1 MLKNKKFVVLL
12 LCLVILA
19 QSAVAMAVTFPDVT
33 KDNNSGW
40 AYDYIMELANKGIIK
55 GYDDG
60 TYKPDNNVTYL
71 ETLSLLHGVMNPSRT
86 EINDALSKYRTF
98 LNNNNTPEW
107 AMEIAA
113 VALSRGVVQ
122 ESEYSRANAA
132 KMIELGTK
140 VSISRYDVAVF
151 AARALELQP
160 KSASNLT
167 YKDAASINS
176 AGAPLIAA
184 LIDTQ
189 VLHKDGRDGE
199 FLPNSPIKR
208 SEMAKMIK
216 YAYDWTV
223 RNPLKGPAAATE
235 TATGTVVSSGT
246 INNKQY
252 MVYKPTNSTQNQSVN
267 LDSGTKVT
275 DRNNNTVAQK
285 DIVNYDGASV
295 TITYKTV
302 GLEKIAT
309 EIKFTTDRTGT
320 DGQYTFK
327 SFRTSGNKY
336 YISVANTTGTTSE
349 YETRYN
355 TTKNGTANFY
365 IQDIKENA
373 KVNLKFTNGI
383 VTDVAMVS
391 TQDGDYEVTQ
401 VSTSFGNTKYIDVR
415 KVSGGS
421 SSTFTV
427 SNSTVFVKDG
437 ANARYE
443 DIGRNARIDVT
454 SKSGN
459 VADRVVIYSVGTGSS
474 SNASYNFEEI
484 RYGRIYIKNNRTGST
499 ENYYLANNVRYLD
512 GLSASN
518 LRSGDPIEVRIFNN
532 EVYEIS
538 KGSNYSNSTTGDY
551 TFREYIG
558 SRIYVTNNR
567 TGLREDYYISN
578 SLSSRWNLRTGDQID
593 LRVSGGDVIEIS
605 RGTSNNSGTERANFY
620 YSGGKFEYR
629 TSSTGSYKTVDLSL
643 SSNNYIRIYI
653 DGRLANRSDL
663 PYSGDAK
670 LTFDRSGYLTEIDV
684 DRATSYEGTRDGTVD
699 YVGDS
704 IILVKLDDGGATKE
718 FRPNIWQTSTY
729 IRGDRV
735 TVTFDRN
742 GNITEIRK
750 R

>member
-19 QSAVAMAVTFPDVT
+19 QSAVAMAVSFPDVT

-40 AYDYIMELANKGIIK
+40 AYEYITELANKGIIK

-60 TYKPDNNVTYL
+60 TYKPENNVTYL
-71 ETLSLLHGVMNPSRT
+71 ETLSLLNGVMSPTRT
-86 EINDALSKYRTF
+86 EINESLTKYRTF
-98 LNNNNTPEW
+98 LNSNNTPEW
-107 AMEIAA
+107 ALEIAA
-113 VALSRGVVQ
+113 VALNRGVVQ

-151 AARALELQP
+151 TARALELQP
-160 KSASNLT
+160 KSASSLT
-167 YKDAASINS
+167 YKDAASINA

-189 VLHKDGRDGE
+189 VLHKDGRDGD
-199 FLPNSPIKR
+199 FLPNSPIRR

-223 RNPLKGPAAATE
+223 KNPLKGPAAAIE
-235 TATGTVVSSGT
+235 TATGTVVSSGN

-267 LDSGTKVT
+267 LDSSTKVT
-275 DRNNNTVAQK
+275 DRSNNTVAQK
-285 DIVNYDGASV
+285 DIVNFDGASV
-295 TITYKTV
+295 TVSYKTV
-302 GLEKIAT
+302 GTEKIAT

-320 DGQYTFK
+320 DGQYTFR
-327 SFRTSGNKY
+327 SFRTSNNKY
-336 YISVANTTGTTSE
+336 YISVANTSGTTSE

-355 TTKNGTANFY
+355 TTKNGNVNFY
-365 IQDIKENA
+365 IEDIKANA

-383 VTDVAMVS
+383 VTDVSMVS
-391 TQDGDYEVTQ
+391 TQDGDYEVTS
-401 VSTSFGNTKYIDVR
+401 VSTSYGNTKYIDVR
-415 KVSGGS
+415 KISGGTT
-421 SSTFTV
+421 STFTV
-427 SNSTVFVKDG
+427 NNSTIFVKDG
-437 ANARYE
+437 ASARYE

-459 VADRVVIYSVGTGSS
+459 IADRVVIYSVGSGSS

-484 RYGRIYIKNNRTGST
+484 RYGRIYIKNNRTGSI
-499 ENYYLANNVRYLD
+499 ENYYLANNVKYLD
-512 GLSASN
+512 GLSESS
-518 LRSGDPIEVRIFNN
+518 LRTGDPLEVRIFDN

-538 KGSNYSNSTTGDY
+538 KGSNYSSSYSGDY
-551 TFREYIG
+551 TFREYRG

-567 TGLREDYYISN
+567 TGRVEDFYVPN
-578 SLSSRWNLRTGDQID
+578 SISSRWSLKAGDQID
-593 LRVSGGDVIEIS
+593 LRISGDDVTDIY
-605 RGTSNNSGTERANFY
+605 RGSSTSNSTERVSFY
-620 YSGGKFEYR
+620 YSNGKFEYR
-629 TSSTGSYKTVDLSL
+629 PSSTSSYKTIDLY
-643 SSNNYIRIYI
+643 SNNQIRIYVN
-653 DGRLANRSDL
+653 GRSSDRNDL

-670 LTFDRSGYLTEIDV
+670 ITFDRSGNVIEIDV
-684 DRATSYEGTRDGTVD
+684 DRVTSYEGTRDATVD
-699 YVGDS
+699 RVGES
-704 IILVKLDDGGATKE
+704 YLEVKLDDGGAIRE
-718 FRPNIWQTSTY
+718 YRSSIWEISSY
-729 IRGDRV
+729 KRGDRV

-742 GNITEIRK
+742 GTITAIRK